1 MGLAHILTD
10 LPCNCVLKSI
20 FSQDLKGIVQIGYE
34 IETVYSHLEQ
44 DFTFLSSALNTHW
57 RISRFVGDNY

>member
-1 MGLAHILTD
+1 M
-10 LPCNCVLKSI
+10 KSI

-34 IETVYSHLEQ
+34 IETVYSDLEQ

-57 RISRFVGDNY
+57 GISRFVGDNY